1 MLTPE
6 DIEKLKP
13 KFEEIHRHLDTALIR
28 SDADIP
34 EDACGHYITSLALME
49 ELVDAVTKKEGYGTK
64 EALKRVVDAAN
75 SAEGAGVAGL
85 GIGAASSLSLT
96 GLGGFGLAAGG
107 TALGVSGLAGATVAT
122 GGAALAGAAALYL
135 AYRGGA
141 AILETELGQNVVDQV
156 ATAGKK
162 SAEQAKHLA
171 YKGGAAV
178 LETELGQNVVDQ
190 VATAGKKSAEQA
202 KSIGKRA
209 AEGLNEMRN
218 VRYRLESKR
227 DAPPGTGQ
235 GDPCSGQQSS
245 SPTHGGGRA

>member
-64 EALKRVVDAAN
+64 EALKRVVDAVN

-141 AILETELGQNVVDQV
+141 AILETELGQNVVDQ
-156 ATAGKK
+156 
-162 SAEQAKHLA
+162 
-171 YKGGAAV
+171 AA
-178 LETELGQNVVDQ
+178 
-190 VATAGKKSAEQA
+190 AAGKKSAEQA

-218 VRYRLESKR
+218 VRNRLESKR

-235 GDPCSGQQSS
+235 GDPCSEQQSS